1 MAANQSIRILV
12 ANDAPITAYER
23 CCVFDQLLGD
33 DDRAFTKGVVFNG
46 VLGSFALTAGTRA
59 VTIAGGMA
67 SIDGRQFVSSSAVTF
82 DLSAMT
88 GVKYCVIY
96 AEVSTMSVANEF
108 AKLCLAFD
116 SGSFP
121 TVEGN
126 DVVRQERGVARMPLH
141 RFIYSSTGGIVRDA
155 VQLFEGKEPGTAFQ
169 TRHLPDNAT
178 IYGNDLDELIEE
190 NEPFFAKSRN
200 ADQTGDAPDLS
211 GNEIDGALCVNNSL
225 ASLAVLAF
233 ATVTLTPDTCGG
245 HEGGDGAS
253 VTVPNESGE
262 ATAPSAYWQGGDEY
276 EISYDESTWPDIPHA
291 NSRTKIFAWLVQIRL
306 MTTHWNMGF
315 IGIGSHW
322 ETRKGL
328 VHNMILPGYGFRSL
342 SANSNAEIRIRCAD
356 THGGQPQLVK
366 EDDFLQ
372 TQTQLHIELPNNLP
386 FHSGRTQYPATIKLK
401 VAGEYHWYGRIKLT
415 PLIILDGVDRART

>member
-33 DDRAFTKGVVFNG
+33 DDRAFTKGIVFNG

-82 DLSAMT
+82 DLSALT

-96 AEVSTMSVANEF
+96 VEVSTMSVANEF

-121 TVEGN
+121 TMEGN

-141 RFIYSSTGGIVRDA
+141 RFIYSAAGGIVRDA

-169 TRHLPDNAT
+169 TRHIRDEAT
-178 IYGNDLDELIEE
+178 IYGNDVDELIEE
-190 NEPFFAKSRN
+190 NEPYFAKSRN
-200 ADQTGDAPDLS
+200 ADQTGDVPDLS

-253 VTVPNESGE
+253 VTAPNESGE
-262 ATAPSAYWQGGDEY
+262 ATLE
-276 EISYDESTWPDIPHA
+276 H
-291 NSRTKIFAWLVQIRL
+291 
-306 MTTHWNMGF
+306 
-315 IGIGSHW
+315 GIH
-322 ETRKGL
+322 RHR
-328 VHNMILPGYGFRSL
+328 VSL
-342 SANSNAEIRIRCAD
+342 GNA
-356 THGGQPQLVK
+356 Q
-366 EDDFLQ
+366 
-372 TQTQLHIELPNNLP
+372 
-386 FHSGRTQYPATIKLK
+386 
-401 VAGEYHWYGRIKLT
+401 
-415 PLIILDGVDRART
+415 RARPQHDPARLRVPQPLRELERRDKDPLRRHSRRTASTGQRGRFPPDTNPIAY